1 MAKRAYSPR
10 EIAKK
15 KYKTLQWELLW
26 SEPFGNPCIN
36 ETWFIS
42 GASASGKS
50 SFVMQLAKELCKQ
63 GTVLYLSYEEGV
75 NQSFKERIQLFN
87 MNEVQGRFRVA
98 VDDTLE
104 ELTERLSRPKSPQFV
119 IVDSFQYADWTYE
132 QVKGLVEKFSRKSFL
147 FISQEYKGQPM
158 GKPASRLKYMAGI
171 KVRVVG
177 YKAFCQGRFT
187 GEPGSFYT
195 VWEDGVIKTSN
206 NL

>member
-15 KYKTLQWELLW
+15 KYKTLQWEPLW
-26 SEPFGNPCIN
+26 SEPFGNPSIN